1 MGLAMTSEEL
11 PNGKERSFPWQYLA
25 KLKIAHLHC
34 TALLANYIHDGVP
47 TRQTT
52 LLHEEEQMN
61 FLHYFGQSSFSLSS
75 FRGLLRENNVRRDRD
90 VLKVLTM
97 LYFSFQI
104 FGLHSA
110 NQRQ

>member
-1 MGLAMTSEEL
+1 MTSEEL

-47 TRQTT
+47 TYKTDETT

-61 FLHYFGQSSFSLSS
+61 FLHYFGQSSFLVSG
-75 FRGLLRENNVRRDRD
+75 FVKGE
-90 VLKVLTM
+90 
-97 LYFSFQI
+97 
-104 FGLHSA
+104 
-110 NQRQ
+110 